1 MTFATWIDT
10 FASEKGLDMDRM
22 FTVEGA
28 SGANFIPLGCVI
40 EAIKSASKREQ
51 EQIKTTIVKIDFMNG
66 DVCHFF
72 NHLAKA
78 LAI

>member
-1 MTFATWIDT
+1 MTFTTWLDT
-10 FASEKGLDMDRM
+10 FTAEKGLDMDRV

-28 SGANFIPLGCVI
+28 SGQNYIPLGCVLD
-40 EAIKSASKREQ
+40 AVKSTSKREQ
-51 EQIKTTIVKIDFMNG
+51 EQIKATIVKIDFMNG

>member
-1 MTFATWIDT
+1 MTFNTWIDT
-10 FASEKGLDMDRM
+10 FTTEKGLDMDRT

-28 SGANFIPLGCVI
+28 SGPNYIPLGCVV

-51 EQIKTTIVKIDFMNG
+51 DQIKTTIVKIDFMNG
-66 DVCHFF
+66 DVCHLF

>member
-1 MTFATWIDT
+1 MTFNTWIDT
-10 FASEKGLDMDRM
+10 FTTEKGLDMDRV

-28 SGANFIPLGCVI
+28 CGPNYIPLGCVI
-40 EAIKSASKREQ
+40 EAVKATSKREQ

>member
-1 MTFATWIDT
+1 MTFANWIDT
-10 FASEKGLDMDRM
+10 FINEKGLDTETI

-28 SGANFIPLGCVI
+28 SGPNHIPLGCVV
-40 EAIKSASKREQ
+40 EAIKSTSKREQ
-51 EQIKTTIVKIDFMNG
+51 DQIKTTIVKIDFMNG
-66 DVCHFF
+66 NVNHFF

>member
-1 MTFATWIDT
+1 MTFTTWIDT
-10 FASEKGLDMDRM
+10 FISEKGLDTERT
-22 FTVEGA
+22 FTVDGP
-28 SGANFIPLGCVI
+28 SGENIIPLGCVV
-40 EAIKSASKREQ
+40 EAIKTTSKREQ
-51 EQIKTTIVKIDFMNG
+51 DQIKTTIVKIDFMNG